1 MYAYFLPLCLINSNI
16 LLLFCVLRT
25 TFPHFLVR
33 RQWPNLVSWQNHCKW
48 LDVEIVRLRKIG
60 DVVSPWLLDWLVDS
74 VRQSTLL
81 KRPILFAT
89 EQYRIDAKRS
99 PTTHRFKTLS
109 LLVTYPH
116 FWWAKERR
124 FCLAFGEWHF
134 TNDPLPQCCD
144 FSNINQSP
152 VQKLVSWRSSAL
164 FLLPSFRFR
173 HVYLLSWQE
182 EVSTALP
189 SSARALVWLGS
200 H

>member
-1 MYAYFLPLCLINSNI
+1 MFLSLQKSDSLRLSYAYSLPLCHVNSSI
-16 LLLFCVLRT
+16 SLLFCVLRT

-33 RQWPNLVSWQNHCKW
+33 SQRPHLVPWQNHCKW

-81 KRPILFAT
+81 KKPILFAT

-134 TNDPLPQCCD
+134 TNDP
-144 FSNINQSP
+144 